1 MKYYRIEPTY
11 KKSVV
16 EWTIFRREHNGTN
29 QFLRKELGWRW
40 GSFVIEVPDTD
51 EEKLEWAK
59 EKGYDS
65 LQECLED
72 YYGHEDVETDP
83 NLSDYLLPDPEDDYV
98 EITEDYNGQMIDCWD
113 GCWDDWSISTPG
125 ADEDEEMDEEEQ
137 DAILEEAQIAYDEE
151 YEEGVEALGW
161 TFVDCQFDIC
171 CTTTAVECDEYGN
184 VLEEE

>member
-16 EWTIFRREHNGTN
+16 EWTIFRREYNGTN

-65 LQECLED
+65 LQECLER
-72 YYGHEDVETDP
+72 
-83 NLSDYLLPDPEDDYV
+83 LL
-98 EITEDYNGQMIDCWD
+98 
-113 GCWDDWSISTPG
+113 WSRRCR
-125 ADEDEEMDEEEQ
+125 D
-137 DAILEEAQIAYDEE
+137 
-151 YEEGVEALGW
+151 
-161 TFVDCQFDIC
+161 
-171 CTTTAVECDEYGN
+171 
-184 VLEEE
+184 